1 MATYGKIVESKESEE
16 SWAQYIERLEQYFR
30 GNDIED
36 AGKKASE
43 TTIFKKIVE
52 TLEKHHLPRPSEMVE
67 HFKFH
72 SRYRKVD
79 EGVATY
85 VAASCKL
92 SGHCNYGETLL
103 EMLRDRLVCSV
114 NNEKIQQRLLAEL
127 DLTLKKAEE
136 IALAIELAS
145 VMGKF
150 TDFSVCLFGR
160 YLRIN
165 FSCFTIS
172 DLFKFFCSS

>member
-1 MATYGKIVESKESEE
+1 M
-16 SWAQYIERLEQYFR
+16 R
-30 GNDIED
+30 
-36 AGKKASE
+36 GKKRASLLQPARPAE

-67 HFKFH
+67 RFKFH

-79 EGVATY
+79 EGVVTY

-114 NNEKIQQRLLAEL
+114 NNEKN
-127 DLTLKKAEE
+127 
-136 IALAIELAS
+136 IAAIAS
-145 VMGKF
+145 RAGFDSQEGRRDCLGDRIGFCYGK
-150 TDFSVCLFGR
+150 
-160 YLRIN
+160 IH
-165 FSCFTIS
+165 
-172 DLFKFFCSS
+172 

>member
-1 MATYGKIVESKESEE
+1 M
-16 SWAQYIERLEQYFR
+16 R
-30 GNDIED
+30 
-36 AGKKASE
+36 GKKRASLLQPARPAE
-43 TTIFKKIVE
+43 TTIFTKIVE

-67 HFKFH
+67 RFKFH
-72 SRYRKVD
+72 SRYCKVD

-136 IALAIELAS
+136 IALAIELVS